1 MSDSNIARLLP
12 GFEVID
18 VHAHFGRW
26 EYPGDAIDADG
37 FRRLTDRVGFSKVV
51 VSSARALMYDVPEG
65 NAEIARLAES
75 DERFHGSVIFN
86 GHFYDQARE
95 QIERYA
101 EHPRFV
107 CAKIHTAMNLAV
119 NSPENLRVMELL
131 AKKKLPLTMH
141 TWTGDGPAAADAARR
156 FPEVT
161 FFWFHALASDYRKAA
176 ELAKPLPNVCL
187 EFVTSTQERGKVEH
201 LVRHF
206 DADRMVFGTDQTLFS
221 PIYALG
227 PILDAKISD
236 ADWRKILSENAKR
249 LLNFRKG

>member
-1 MSDSNIARLLP
+1 MSESVLARPLP

-18 VHAHFGRW
+18 VHAHFGRLD
-26 EYPGDAIDADG
+26 YPGDTIDLDG
-37 FRRLTDRVGFSKVV
+37 FRRWTDQAGLAKVV
-51 VSSARALMYDVPEG
+51 VSSIRALAYDVPEG
-65 NAEIARLAES
+65 NAEIARVVAA
-75 DERFHGSVIFN
+75 DKRFYGSVVFN
-86 GHFYDQARE
+86 GHYYDEARE

-101 EHPRFV
+101 NHPRFV
-107 CAKIHTAMNLAV
+107 CAKIHTSMNLAA
-119 NSPENLRVMELL
+119 NSPQNLRLMELL
-131 AKKKLPLTMH
+131 ASRQLPLTMH
-141 TWTGDGPAAADAARR
+141 TWTGDGPAAVEAAQR
-156 FPEVT
+156 FPELT

-206 DADRMVFGTDQTLFS
+206 DVDRMVFGTDQPLFT

-227 PILDAKISD
+227 PMLEAELTDAER
-236 ADWRKILSENAKR
+236 RKILSENAKR